1 MRLARG
7 GWRRWATI
15 GLAAV
20 IGIGALWRARAAPNL
35 PTAEVKTGEL
45 VDFVE
50 LRGEV
55 KAVKS
60 VTLNAPSST
69 DGDLQIISILKNG
82 APVKRGDKVVQFDT
96 VKLERTREQQQSDFK
111 RAEAEIEGSQ
121 AQARL
126 QEEQSRTE
134 LMQAKYDVE
143 RARLDVKKQEILS
156 AIEGEKTKLRL
167 ASAEQRAREGE
178 EKLRSGRTAAAAEI
192 QSKKQKRAKALFEVQ
207 RAQRGI
213 ESMTLRAPVDGMV
226 TILPNWRGRFFGAN
240 APEFKEGDRV
250 WPGAPIVELPDLTAV
265 RVAARVDEAERGR
278 LSLGQTVVVRVDAV
292 PDREFT
298 GQVTDISALAKIDF
312 STWPPPKNF
321 DLAVRVAQTDPRLR
335 PGMSATARVAIDR
348 VPGALLI
355 PASASF
361 QKGGRTVSY
370 VLRGARFE
378 ERTIEVARRNREQ
391 VAVARGLEA
400 GEKVALRDPTEEA
413 SRR

>member
-1 MRLARG
+1 MRLHRG
-7 GWRRWATI
+7 GRLRWPTI

-20 IGIGALWRARAAPNL
+20 VGIGVLWHGRAAPAL

-82 APVKRGDKVVQFDT
+82 TGVKTGENVVQLDT
-96 VKLERTREQQQSDFK
+96 VKLQRTREQQQSDLK
-111 RAEAEIEGSQ
+111 RAEAEIEGAQ

-126 QEEQSRTE
+126 QEEQNRTE
-134 LMQAKYDVE
+134 LMQARYDVE
-143 RARLDVKKQEILS
+143 RARLDVQKQEILS
-156 AIEGEKTKLRL
+156 AIEAGKTKLRL
-167 ASAEQRAREGE
+167 ATAEQRAREAE
-178 EKLRSGRTAAAAEI
+178 QKLRAGRAAAAADIE
-192 QSKKQKRAKALFEVQ
+192 SKKQKRAKALFEVQ

-213 ESMTLRAPVDGMV
+213 ESMTLKAPVDGMV

-250 WPGAPIVELPDLTAV
+250 WPGAPLVELPDLSAV
-265 RVAARVDEAERGR
+265 RVAARVDEAERGQ
-278 LSLGQTVVVRVDAV
+278 LSLGQTAVVRVDAV
-292 PDREFT
+292 PDKEFT
-298 GQVTDISALAKIDF
+298 GTVSDISALAKIDF

-321 DLAVRVAQTDPRLR
+321 DLALRVAQSDPRLR

-355 PASASF
+355 PVAASF

-378 ERTIEVARRNREQ
+378 ERTIEIARRNREQ
-391 VAVARGLEA
+391 IAVARGLRA